1 MRGHYG
7 RGRFDHRAQN
17 GEREAF
23 AQLMHM
29 HFRTVEKF
37 AYQCGVHLDDIPD
50 VTQEVFIKLYRFL
63 PQFNQQRF
71 TTWLYKITLNTAR
84 DHYRKVRKGNSERGT
99 DENRREFITQQSTE
113 TEVLLFEEDRALHE
127 AILQLDEKYRIP
139 LILFYFQE
147 LTYQQI
153 ADVLN
158 ITLATVKT
166 RIFRAKDSLKKEM
179 DMKGGVPHGQ

>member
-1 MRGHYG
+1 MEEA
-7 RGRFDHRAQN
+7 DLIIRAQN

-37 AYQCGVHLDDIPD
+37 AYQCGVRLDDIPD

-84 DHYRKVRKGNSERGT
+84 DYYRKSGRETAKEERMITEGNLSHH
-99 DENRREFITQQSTE
+99 QSTE
-113 TEVLLFEEDRALHE
+113 TKVLLFEEDRTLHE
-127 AILQLDEKYRIP
+127 AILRLDEKYRIP
-139 LILFYFQE
+139 IILFYFQE

-158 ITLATVKT
+158 ITLATVKN
-166 RIFRAKDSLKKEM
+166 RIFRAKDNLKKEM
-179 DMKGGVPHGQ
+179 AIMGGVPHGQ

>member
-1 MRGHYG
+1 MEEA
-7 RGRFDHRAQN
+7 DLIIRAQN

-23 AQLMHM
+23 AQLMNM
-29 HFRTVEKF
+29 HHRTVEKF
-37 AYQCGVHLDDIPD
+37 AYQCGVRLDDIPD

-63 PQFNQQRF
+63 SQFNQQRF

-84 DHYRKVRKGNSERGT
+84 DYYRKEGRETAKEERMKKSGK
-99 DENRREFITQQSTE
+99 ESIQQSAE
-113 TEVLLFEEDRALHE
+113 LQVLLFEEDRELHE

-139 LILFYFQE
+139 LILFYFQD

-153 ADVLN
+153 ADVMN
-158 ITLATVKT
+158 ITIATVKT

>member
-1 MRGHYG
+1 MEES
-7 RGRFDHRAQN
+7 DLIIRAQS

-23 AQLMHM
+23 VQLMNLHY
-29 HFRTVEKF
+29 RTVEKF
-37 AYQCGVHLDDIPD
+37 SYQCGVRLDDIPD

-84 DHYRKVRKGNSERGT
+84 DYYRKEGRETAKEERMKYAGNSSA
-99 DENRREFITQQSTE
+99 QQSAE
-113 TEVLLFEEDRALHE
+113 FQVLLFEEDRELHE

-139 LILFYFQE
+139 LILFYFQD

-153 ADVLN
+153 ADVMN

-166 RIFRAKDSLKKEM
+166 RILRAKDNLKKEM
-179 DMKGGVPHGQ
+179 DMKGGVTHGQ

>member
-1 MRGHYG
+1 MEES
-7 RGRFDHRAQN
+7 DLITRAQN

-23 AQLMHM
+23 SQLMQM

-37 AYQCGVHLDDIPD
+37 SYQCGVRLDDIPD

-84 DHYRKVRKGNSERGT
+84 DYYRKEGRETAKEERMKAEGDLVHHQSSEAK
-99 DENRREFITQQSTE
+99 
-113 TEVLLFEEDRALHE
+113 VLLFEEDRALHE
-127 AILQLDEKYRIP
+127 AIIRLEEKYRIP
-139 LILFYFQE
+139 LILFYFQD

-153 ADVLN
+153 ADVMN

-166 RIFRAKDSLKKEM
+166 RIFRAKDGLKKEM
-179 DMKGGVPHGQ
+179 DMNGGVTHGQ

>member
-1 MRGHYG
+1 MEEV
-7 RGRFDHRAQN
+7 DLITRAQN

-23 AQLMHM
+23 AQLMQM

-37 AYQCGVHLDDIPD
+37 AYQCGVRLDDIPD

-84 DHYRKVRKGNSERGT
+84 DHYRKSGRETAKEERMKT
-99 DENRREFITQQSTE
+99 DGDLAHQQSTE

-127 AILQLDEKYRIP
+127 AILRLDEKYRIP

>member
-1 MRGHYG
+1 MEEAELIT
-7 RGRFDHRAQN
+7 RAQS
-17 GEREAF
+17 GEKEAF

-37 AYQCGVHLDDIPD
+37 AYQCGVRLDDIPD

-84 DHYRKVRKGNSERGT
+84 DHYRNSGRETAKEERMRA
-99 DENRREFITQQSTE
+99 ERNLSHHQSTE
-113 TEVLLFEEDRALHE
+113 SEVLLFEEDRALHE
-127 AILQLDEKYRIP
+127 AILRLDEKYKIP

-147 LTYQQI
+147 LSYQQI

-179 DMKGGVPHGQ
+179 AIEGGIPHGQ

>member
-1 MRGHYG
+1 MEEV
-7 RGRFDHRAQN
+7 DLITRAQN

-37 AYQCGVHLDDIPD
+37 AYQCGVRLDDIPD

-84 DHYRKVRKGNSERGT
+84 DHYRKSGRETAKEERMKTEGNLSHH
-99 DENRREFITQQSTE
+99 QSTE

-127 AILQLDEKYRIP
+127 AILRLDEKYRIP

-147 LTYQQI
+147 LSYQQI

-179 DMKGGVPHGQ
+179 AIMGGVPHGQ

>member
-1 MRGHYG
+1 MEEA
-7 RGRFDHRAQN
+7 DLIARAQN

-23 AQLMHM
+23 AQLMNM
-29 HFRTVEKF
+29 HYRTVEKF
-37 AYQCGVHLDDIPD
+37 AYQCGVRLDDIPD

-84 DHYRKVRKGNSERGT
+84 DHYRKAGREIVKEERMKVEGNLAHHP
-99 DENRREFITQQSTE
+99 STE
-113 TEVLLFEEDRALHE
+113 KEVLLFEEDRALHE
-127 AILQLDEKYRIP
+127 AILQLEEKYRIP

-153 ADVLN
+153 ADVMN

-179 DMKGGVPHGQ
+179 DMKGGVTHGQ

>member
-1 MRGHYG
+1 MDEADLIRN
-7 RGRFDHRAQN
+7 AQN
-17 GEREAF
+17 GERVAF
-23 AQLMHM
+23 AQLMDM
-29 HFRTVEKF
+29 HYRTVEKF
-37 AYQCGVHLDDIPD
+37 AYQCGVRLDDIAD

-84 DHYRKVRKGNSERGT
+84 DYYRKEGRETAKEERLK
-99 DENRREFITQQSTE
+99 REGEISGHQSAE
-113 TEVLLFEEDRALHE
+113 SRVLIFEEDRALHE

-139 LILFYFQE
+139 LILFYFQD

-158 ITLATVKT
+158 ITLAAVKT
-166 RIFRAKDSLKKEM
+166 RIFRAKDALKKEM
-179 DMKGGVPHGQ
+179 QMNGGVPHGQ

>member
-1 MRGHYG
+1 MDETELISKAQDG
-7 RGRFDHRAQN
+7 DRA
-17 GEREAF
+17 AF
-23 AQLMHM
+23 AQLMNM
-29 HFRTVEKF
+29 HYRTVEKF
-37 AYQCGVHLDDIPD
+37 AYQCGVRIDDIPD

-84 DHYRKVRKGNSERGT
+84 DYYRKVGRESAKEARMKNET
-99 DENRREFITQQSTE
+99 DTISHQSAE
-113 TEVLLFEEDRALHE
+113 KQVLLFEEDQALHT

-139 LILFYFQE
+139 LILFYFQD

-158 ITLATVKT
+158 VTLAAVKT
-166 RIFRAKDSLKKEM
+166 RIFRAKDVLKHEIEM
-179 DMKGGVPHGQ
+179 NGGVTHGQ

>member
-1 MRGHYG
+1 MEEADLITH
-7 RGRFDHRAQN
+7 AQN
-17 GEREAF
+17 GDRDAF
-23 AQLMHM
+23 AQLMNM
-29 HFRTVEKF
+29 HFRTIEKF
-37 AYQCGVHLDDIPD
+37 AYQCGVRLDDIPD

-84 DHYRKVRKGNSERGT
+84 DHYRKAGREVAREERMKVEGKLAH
-99 DENRREFITQQSTE
+99 EPSTE
-113 TEVLLFEEDRALHE
+113 SKILLFEEDRALHE
-127 AILQLDEKYRIP
+127 AILRLEEKYRIP
-139 LILFYFQE
+139 IVLFYFQE

-153 ADVLN
+153 ADVMN

-179 DMKGGVPHGQ
+179 DMKGGVTHGQ

>member
-1 MRGHYG
+1 MEEA
-7 RGRFDHRAQN
+7 DLITRAQN

-23 AQLMHM
+23 AQLMYLHY
-29 HFRTVEKF
+29 RTVEKF
-37 AYQCGVHLDDIPD
+37 AYQCGVRLDDVSD

-84 DHYRKVRKGNSERGT
+84 DYYRKEGRETAKKERMNKAGQALS
-99 DENRREFITQQSTE
+99 QQSTE
-113 TEVLLFEEDRALHE
+113 SQVLLFEEDRALHE
-127 AILQLDEKYRIP
+127 AILQLDEKYRLP
-139 LILFYFQE
+139 LILFYFQD

-158 ITLATVKT
+158 ITLAAVKT
-166 RIFRAKDSLKKEM
+166 RIFRAKEGLKKVM
-179 DMKGGVPHGQ
+179 DVKGGVTHGQ